1 MGPNEVLDK
10 GYIATA
16 ETPLFTIVKQTGV
29 ESAELNTTAGG
40 DWLGVAQ
47 EEPNEEDA
55 AYGRVFRV
63 RLLGISR
70 VVAANGNI
78 NSRDKVTSNASGQ
91 AVVAGAGQNVVGIA
105 LTGSEA
111 AGDWINVL
119 LTPGVALPAGT

>member
-1 MGPNEVLDK
+1 MGPNEILDK

-16 ETPLFTIVKQTGV
+16 ATPLFTIVKQTGV

-47 EEPNEEDA
+47 EEPNAEDVA
-55 AYGRVFRV
+55 AGRVFRV

-70 VVAANGNI
+70 VVAAGVI
-78 NSRDKVTSNASGQ
+78 SSRAKVTSNDAGL
-91 AVVAGAGQNVVGIA
+91 AVAAGAGQHVVGIA
-105 LTGSEA
+105 LTESTA

-119 LTPGVALPAGT
+119 LTPGVVTETA

>member
-16 ETPLFTIVKQTGV
+16 ATPLFTIVKQTGV

-47 EEPNEEDA
+47 EEPNEEDVT
-55 AYGRVFRV
+55 YGRVFRV

-70 VVAANGNI
+70 VVAAGVI
-78 NSRDKVTSNASGQ
+78 SSRAKVTSNATGQ
-91 AVVAGAGQNVVGIA
+91 AVVAGAGQHVVGIA
-105 LTGSEA
+105 LTESTA

>member
-16 ETPLFTIVKQTGV
+16 ATPLFTIVKQTGV

-47 EEPNEEDA
+47 EEPNADDVA
-55 AYGRVFRV
+55 DGRVFRV
-63 RLLGISR
+63 RMLGISR
-70 VVAANGNI
+70 I
-78 NSRDKVTSNASGQ
+78 
-91 AVVAGAGQNVVGIA
+91 VAGAAVSRRAKVMSNNVGRAVTATAGNNVVGIA
-105 LTGSEA
+105 LTAADE

-119 LTPGVALPAGT
+119 LTPGVALPSA

>member
-10 GYIATA
+10 GYIATG

-29 ESAELNTTAGG
+29 ESAELNDVAGG

-47 EEPNEEDA
+47 EEPNAEDVDN
-55 AYGRVFRV
+55 GRVFRV

-70 VVAANGNI
+70 IVAAGEI
-78 NSRDKVTSNASGQ
+78 AARSKVTSNAAGL
-91 AVVAGAGQNVVGIA
+91 AVVAGAGQHVVGIA
-105 LTGSEA
+105 LTAAAE

-119 LTPGVALPAGT
+119 LTPGVVVESD

>member
-1 MGPNEVLDK
+1 MGPNEILDK

-16 ETPLFTIVKQTGV
+16 ATPLFTIVKQTGV

-47 EEPNEEDA
+47 EEPNADDVA
-55 AYGRVFRV
+55 AGRVFRV

-70 VVAANGNI
+70 VVASAPI
-78 NSRDKVTSNASGQ
+78 ATRAKVASTVTGT
-91 AVVAGAGQNVVGIA
+91 AVTAVATDNVVGIA
-105 LTGSEA
+105 LTPAAA

-119 LTPGVALPAGT
+119 LTPGVVA

>member
-10 GYIATA
+10 GYIATG

-47 EEPNEEDA
+47 EEPNAEDVA
-55 AYGRVFRV
+55 AGRVFRI

-70 VVAANGNI
+70 VVAAGVI
-78 NSRDKVTSNASGQ
+78 ARRTKVTSNALGQ
-91 AVVAGAGQNVVGIA
+91 AVAASPGQHVVGIA
-105 LTGSEA
+105 LTESTAE
-111 AGDWINVL
+111 GDWINVL
-119 LTPGVALPAGT
+119 LTPGVVTQTAT

>member
-1 MGPNEVLDK
+1 MGPNEILDK

-16 ETPLFTIVKQTGV
+16 ATPLFTIVKQTGV

-47 EEPNEEDA
+47 EEPNADDVA
-55 AYGRVFRV
+55 GGRVFRV

-70 VVAANGNI
+70 VVASGVI
-78 NSRDKVTSNASGQ
+78 DIRDKVASTATGEAAVATTGQ
-91 AVVAGAGQNVVGIA
+91 AVVGIA
-105 LTGSEA
+105 LTPAAA

-119 LTPGVALPAGT
+119 LTPGATAA

>member
-70 VVAANGNI
+70 VVAAGPI
-78 NSRDKVTSNASGQ
+78 SSRARVMSNNVGK
-91 AVVAGAGQNVVGIA
+91 AVVATAGNNVVGIA
-105 LTGSEA
+105 LTEA
-111 AGDWINVL
+111 AADGDWINVL

>member
-1 MGPNEVLDK
+1 MGPNEILDK
-10 GYIATA
+10 GYIATG

-29 ESAELNTTAGG
+29 ESAELNDAAGG

-47 EEPNEEDA
+47 EEPNEEDVA
-55 AYGRVFRV
+55 LGRVFRV

-78 NSRDKVTSNASGQ
+78 NSRDKVTSDAEGK
-91 AVVAGAGQNVVGIA
+91 AIVAGPGQHVVGIA

-119 LTPGVALPAGT
+119 LTPGVVTQSA

>member
-29 ESAELNTTAGG
+29 ESAELNTTLGG

-47 EEPNEEDA
+47 EEPNADDVA
-55 AYGRVFRV
+55 AGRVFRV

-70 VVAANGNI
+70 VVAAGVI
-78 NSRDKVTSNASGQ
+78 SSRAKVTSNATGQ
-91 AVVAGAGQNVVGIA
+91 AVVAGAGQHVVGIA
-105 LTGSEA
+105 LTESTA

-119 LTPGVALPAGT
+119 LTPGVVTQTV